1 MFYFIECCVQFD
13 SDVPPYFD
21 VSRVDTDGS
30 GGKSIPVASIRKCVG
45 VLIVRII
52 LKT

>member
-1 MFYFIECCVQFD
+1 MQFD

-30 GGKSIPVASIRKCVG
+30 GGKSIPVASIRICVV
-45 VLIVRII
+45 VLLVRMI
-52 LKT
+52 LQTCDWEGC